1 MEIKERY
8 RSYGSSSHAE
18 SPSCKATLLTI
29 AAIAAIGLLVFVFV
43 TVHPVHDVGSL
54 LLLLMLFVA
63 AICFFVNYVSRAK
76 DSGFV
81 ADDASVTFTRKF
93 AKDITI
99 PYIDIDT
106 VAVYTERKS
115 GNGKAR
121 SFYVETILIT
131 TLDGQDFEFKAIMD
145 IQPNGRLEATG
156 FTDKMLEMG
165 KFSVLKKHI
174 ELQKAH

>member
-1 MEIKERY
+1 MEIKEKY

-18 SPSCKATLLTI
+18 SPSFKATLLTI
-29 AAIAAIGLLVFVFV
+29 AAIAAVGLLFFVFV

-93 AKDITI
+93 AKDIII

-106 VAVYTERKS
+106 IAVYTERKS
-115 GNGKAR
+115 GGKGG
-121 SFYVETILIT
+121 SFYVETLLIT
-131 TLDGQDFEFKAIMD
+131 TLDGQDYEFKAVMD
-145 IQPNGRLEATG
+145 IKPNGRLEATG
-156 FTDKMLEMG
+156 FMDKMLEMG
-165 KFSVLKKHI
+165 KFKALQRYIEQKK
-174 ELQKAH
+174 QK